1 MKTLKDN
8 DLKCEYQFW
17 NEVLKWKIRF
27 GMEYQNGKS
36 DLEWNIRME
45 NQIWNGILE
54 WKIKLKQKEGIFND
68 NLSFIRFD
76 LFKQKLLKIY

>member
-8 DLKCEYQFW
+8 DQKCEYQFW

-27 GMEYQNGKS
+27 GMEYQNGKL

-54 WKIKLKQKEGIFND
+54 WKIKLKQKEGNF
-68 NLSFIRFD
+68 
-76 LFKQKLLKIY
+76 